1 MTEELLTE
9 NKSRFVLFPIKYS
22 EIFKMYQTAV
32 SSFWVVNEID
42 LSKDDDDWTKKMTE
56 NERFFVKH
64 ILAFFAASD
73 GIVGENLAMR
83 FYTDVKVPEARAFY
97 AVQLCMETIH
107 SEMYSLMLDTYI
119 KDSVEKDRLFNA
131 IDTIPCI
138 KQKAEWA
145 MKYIDNKD
153 ASFPVR
159 LVAFAIVEGVFFS
172 GAFASI
178 FWLREKNLMSGL
190 TKSNDLIARDEG
202 LHVEFAVLLYSMLQ
216 EKLTQEKVYEIMHEA
231 VKIEKEFIIESIPCS
246 LLGMNSELMNQY
258 IEFVADRLLA
268 QLGYDKMFGTPNCF
282 PFMDRSSLENKTN
295 FFEAR
300 ALEYSKANTGKTD
313 VFKFT
318 LDEEF

>member
-1 MTEELLTE
+1 MAEELLTE
-9 NKSRFVLFPIKYS
+9 NKSRFVLFPIKYA

-42 LSKDDDDWTKKMTE
+42 LSKDDDDWNKKMTE
-56 NERFFVKH
+56 NERYFIKH

-107 SEMYSLMLDTYI
+107 SEMYSLMIDSYI
-119 KDSVEKDRLFNA
+119 KDSAEKDNLFNA
-131 IDTIPCI
+131 VTTIPCI

-145 MKYIDNKD
+145 VKYIDNKD
-153 ASFPVR
+153 ASFAVR

-216 EKLTQEKVYEIMHEA
+216 EKLDKETVYEIMAEA
-231 VKIEKEFIIESIPCS
+231 VKIEKEFIIDSIPCS

-282 PFMDRSSLENKTN
+282 PFMDRTCLENKTN
-295 FFEAR
+295 FFESRNADY
-300 ALEYSKANTGKTD
+300 ALSCVGKAD

-318 LDEEF
+318 LDEAF